1 MNVFVGAAIPF
12 AFALIVYLL
21 RRGRL
26 SLPWLVIVP
35 TLVAGGAFWASVPDI
50 PRILGYHGLYLRLM
64 NDPRMDFFFWHHT
77 IDAMEVDSSLY
88 LAACVLMVALL
99 FAACWRELSL
109 RERGL

>member
-12 AFALIVYLL
+12 ALAVVVYLL

-26 SLPWLVIVP
+26 SLPWLVAIPV
-35 TLVAGGAFWASVPDI
+35 LVCGGAFWASVPDI
-50 PRILGYHGLYLRLM
+50 PRILGFHGLYLRLAH
-64 NDPRMDFFFWHHT
+64 DPRINVFFWHYT

-88 LAACVLMVALL
+88 LAACVLMVVL
-99 FAACWRELSL
+99 FLGACWRELRL